1 MFDRSEFISL
11 SELLTIDVSTCS
23 AEICWGT
30 RLIRFRWLPFSPL
43 RLKSH
48 ERLPFVPWILS
59 SISIQCSYPALLC
72 VLMVCGD
79 PLAVI
84 PIALIGSQQS
94 SSGLIS
100 WRHFRGMYSDGMW
113 RDTYCRYKGKPAIVM
128 IQLYTVNFLSYWGTL
143 LRHNSAP

>member
-23 AEICWGT
+23 TVICWGMQ
-30 RLIRFRWLPFSPL
+30 LIWSCWLPFSPL

-48 ERLPFVPWILS
+48 ERLPRILS
-59 SISIQCSYPALLC
+59 SISIQCSYPASLC

-79 PLAVI
+79 PLVVI
-84 PIALIGSQQS
+84 PIALIVSQQS

-100 WRHFRGMYSDGMW
+100 WRHFRGMYSDRMW

-143 LRHNSAP
+143 LQHNSTP